1 MLLVRESVLRESGLV
16 ATGGADVAIGDC
28 GGVEMWQPSAG
39 MRLVAATPAL
49 EVGGEAEWGSGC
61 VLHMCAPRGRE
72 RERVR
77 ERERGSREGGARE
90 RESSRTE

>member
-1 MLLVRESVLRESGLV
+1 MLLVRESVVRESGFA

-72 RERVR
+72 RER
-77 ERERGSREGGARE
+77 E
-90 RESSRTE
+90 

>member
-72 RERVR
+72 RESER
-77 ERERGSREGGARE
+77 ERERIERGRRE
-90 RESSRTE
+90 RERELQN

>member
-49 EVGGEAEWGSGC
+49 EGGGAAEWGSGC
-61 VLHMCAPRGRE
+61 VLHMCVPRARE
-72 RERVR
+72 RERERIER
-77 ERERGSREGGARE
+77 ERERE